1 MKIFINNLNFSYNGS
16 FFLKDI
22 NEHIE
27 AGEFTAFV
35 GPNGSGKSTLL
46 KCIDRILIPDNGEI
60 LFNDKDISNYSREK
74 VAKIIAYVPQ
84 SEGNIY
90 PVTVFDAVLL
100 GRKPYVNW
108 APSKNDFDKTAE
120 VIEKLDLEDIALKEI
135 YKLSGGQRQRVF
147 IARALAQ
154 EPKVLLLDEPTANL
168 DLRHQLEVLEILKLL
183 SEKGITII
191 IAIHDLNM
199 AIKFCSKF
207 IMLNEG
213 EIFATGGKEIITS
226 ENIKKLYGVKV
237 KIINEDGEIIIIPIS
252 NNNKPMKLALD

>member
-16 FFLKDI
+16 FSLKDI
-22 NEHIE
+22 NEHIG

-60 LFNDKDISNYSREK
+60 LFNDQDISNYSREK

-84 SEGNIY
+84 NEGNIY

-135 YKLSGGQRQRVF
+135 YKLSGGQRQRVY

-199 AIKFCSKF
+199 AVKFCSKF

-226 ENIKKLYGVKV
+226 GNIKKLYRVKV
-237 KIINEDGEIIIIPIS
+237 KIINEDGEIIIIPLS
-252 NNNKPMKLALD
+252 NNDKPMKLALA

>member
-1 MKIFINNLNFSYNGS
+1 VKISINNLNFSYNGS
-16 FFLKDI
+16 FALKDI

-27 AGEFTAFV
+27 TGEFTAFV

-46 KCIDRILIPDNGEI
+46 KCIDRILIPNKGEI
-60 LFNDKDISNYSREK
+60 LFNDQNIKYYKREK
-74 VAKIIAYVPQ
+74 IAKIIAYVPQ
-84 SEGNIY
+84 NEGNIY
-90 PVTVFDAVLL
+90 PVTVFDAVLI

-120 VIEKLDLEDIALKEI
+120 VIEKLDLGDIALNEI
-135 YKLSGGQRQRVF
+135 NKLSGGQRQRVY

-168 DLRHQLEVLEILKLL
+168 DLRHQLEVLGLLQVL
-183 SEKGITII
+183 SENGITII

-207 IMLNEG
+207 VMINEG

-226 ENIKKLYGVKV
+226 GNIEQLYGVKV
-237 KIINEDGEIIIIPIS
+237 KIIKEDGEMIIIPL
-252 NNNKPMKLALD
+252 NNKHKKISLAI